1 MWAEGTSVNLVAQ
14 FCGERQIDTTNS
26 LRGAGSSGIS
36 AVAGPT
42 LTL

>member
-1 MWAEGTSVNLVAQ
+1 MNLVAQ
-14 FCGERQIDTTNS
+14 FGGETDTTNS

-36 AVAGPT
+36 AVAGAT